1 MGMTGASSVP
11 GRCDA
16 EAGELVRSLYRDHGA
31 MLLAYCT
38 RRLGGDRQAAED
50 VLQETLVRAWRHAAT
65 LRADG
70 RSERGWL
77 ITVAGRVIVDGRRR
91 SAVRPRE
98 VAASAAATV
107 PAVDEIDRAVARLTV
122 TAALARLSRPHRE
135 VVVEM
140 YVRGCT
146 AVEAAA
152 VLGVPVG
159 TVRSRVFYGL
169 KALRSALQESSQGGN
184 SRDDSSAA

>member
-1 MGMTGASSVP
+1 MTGARSGA

-16 EAGELVRSLYRDHGA
+16 DAGDLVRSLYREHGA
-31 MLLAYCT
+31 VLLSYCT

-50 VLQETLVRAWRHAAT
+50 VVQERLVRAWRQGAT

-70 RSERGWL
+70 RSARGWL
-77 ITVAGRVIVDGRRR
+77 RAVAGRVIVDGRRR

-107 PAVDEIDRAVARLTV
+107 PAADEIDRALARLTV
-122 TAALARLSRPHRE
+122 SAALARLSRPHRE

-146 AVEAAA
+146 AVEVAA
-152 VLGVPVG
+152 V
-159 TVRSRVFYGL
+159 
-169 KALRSALQESSQGGN
+169 
-184 SRDDSSAA
+184 